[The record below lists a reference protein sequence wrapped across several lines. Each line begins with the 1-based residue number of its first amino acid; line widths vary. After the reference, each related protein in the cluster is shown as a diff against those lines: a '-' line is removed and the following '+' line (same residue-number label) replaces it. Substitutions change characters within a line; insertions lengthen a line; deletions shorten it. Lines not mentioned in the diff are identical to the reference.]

1 MSAEPLAGDALD
13 SLFAALAD
21 PTRRQ
26 LLQRLLAKGPATATV
41 LSEPL
46 PVSRQAVVKHL
57 QAMEEPGSSRRS
69 EGREVRYRATPE
81 RLASAVGWL
90 LDAGGSWTVASTG
103 CEAATDD
110 MIALAHGQDSPSLP
124 SYRSSSGGR
133 ATMLR
138 KRCLRDVEEETAA
151 AAQLAATGTKHA

>member
-1 MSAEPLAGDALD
+1 VSAEPLAGDALD
-13 SLFAALAD
+13 LLFGALAD

-26 LLQRLLAKGPATATV
+26 LLQRLLARGPATATT

-57 QAMEEPGSSRRS
+57 QAMEGAGLVSSQR

-90 LDAGGSWTVASTG
+90 LDAGGSW
-103 CEAATDD
+103 DRRID
-110 MIALAHGQDSPSLP
+110 
-124 SYRSSSGGR
+124 R
-133 ATMLR
+133 LR
-138 KRCLRDVEEETAA
+138 KR
-151 AAQLAATGTKHA
+151 